1 MNRAPV
7 GPVRDTALVA
17 SATCCPRCAT
27 PMSTYERSGVQIDQ
41 CPDCRGMFLDRGE
54 LERLVDAES
63 GGWTG
68 PRMRAPEPIPVS
80 RLRAGRGYHSEW
92 SDAPEDER

>member
-1 MNRAPV
+1 MTRASLAPV
-7 GPVRDTALVA
+7 VDLAAEGEVLR
-17 SATCCPRCAT
+17 CPRCT
-27 PMSTYERSGVQIDQ
+27 IPMSTYERSGVLVDQ

-68 PRMRAPEPIPVS
+68 PRMRAPEPVHRSLYHP
-80 RLRAGRGYHSEW
+80 GRGYRSEW
-92 SDAPEDER
+92 ADMTDGER